1 MPRIG
6 CGGNLSATEDA
17 FMSLFLS
24 LASFASAENDKILE
38 LQAFNEIFLALL
50 KGSTWIFT
58 ELNVSL
64 WNEQNL

>member
-1 MPRIG
+1 
-6 CGGNLSATEDA
+6 
-17 FMSLFLS
+17 MSIFLS

-50 KGSTWIFT
+50 KGSTWICT